1 MSFEIRDNRE
11 QKADIKVVGV
21 GGCGNNAIEY
31 MIKNKVSGVEF
42 ICVNTDAQD
51 LHNNPV
57 NDNNKCNIGHSIT
70 KGLGAGANPDI
81 GRQAAIEDKDKIKE
95 MIENCDMLFITAG
108 MGGGTGTGASPII
121 AELAKELGILTV
133 AVVTKPWE
141 YEKKKRMD
149 NAMIGIEALRS
160 CVDSL
165 IVIPN
170 DKLCDD
176 DDMTLSEAKDQ
187 SNSVLERAVGGIAEL
202 ITKPGEINLD
212 FADVKTVMS
221 NAGST
226 MMGSGI
232 GEGTDRAEDAVL
244 QAIASPLLEDV
255 NVENAKGL
263 LINIS
268 SNGSLT
274 NGEYKAIC
282 GHIES
287 LVDSNADDAEVI
299 LGTSRDESL
308 EDKIK
313 VTVVATGMK
322 PASEVD
328 PKPVDINLDFLDVP
342 PTPTPPS
349 LENAMPVPEVK
360 TELDPLIADNAHINS
375 PDAII
380 VNDEATVNSLNNE
393 DYQDESSM
401 MNYAKQDEYESQ
413 VKNEEK
419 EENTIKTESNI
430 KHKKD
435 SNGNLDLD
443 FLDIPAFLRKQ
454 AD

>member
-1 MSFEIRDNRE
+1 MSFELIDTRE

-51 LHNNPV
+51 LKNNPV

-70 KGLGAGANPDI
+70 KGLGAGANPEV
-81 GRQAAIEDKDKIKE
+81 GRQAAIEDKDKLKE
-95 MIENCDMLFITAG
+95 IIENCDMLFITAG
-108 MGGGTGTGASPII
+108 MGGGTGTGASPVI

-133 AVVTKPWE
+133 AVVTRPWE

-149 NAMIGIEALRS
+149 NAQIGIDELRGR
-160 CVDSL
+160 VDSL

-170 DKLCDD
+170 DKMCDD
-176 DDMTLSEAKDQ
+176 DISFSEAKDQ

-212 FADVKTVMS
+212 FADVKSVMS

-232 GEGTDRAEDAVL
+232 GEGVDRAEDAIL

-255 NVENAKGL
+255 SVENAKGL
-263 LINIS
+263 LINIA

-274 NGEYKAIC
+274 MGEFKAI
-282 GHIES
+282 GSHIES
-287 LVDSNADDAEVI
+287 LVDSDEAEVFV
-299 LGTSRDESL
+299 GTSCDESL

-322 PASEVD
+322 QNLDNEKPEVD
-328 PKPVDINLDFLDVP
+328 ILLEPVIADINHIDNLDETIVH
-342 PTPTPPS
+342 
-349 LENAMPVPEVK
+349 NEVN
-360 TELDPLIADNAHINS
+360 T
-375 PDAII
+375 
-380 VNDEATVNSLNNE
+380 NDLNNE

-401 MNYAKQDEYESQ
+401 MNYAKQDEYDSQ
-413 VKNEEK
+413 IKDEDKEEK
-419 EENTIKTESNI
+419 AIKTESNI

-435 SNGNLDLD
+435 SNGELDLD

>member
-1 MSFEIRDNRE
+1 MSFELRDNRE

-31 MIKNKVSGVEF
+31 MIKHKVSGVDF

-51 LHNNPV
+51 LKNNPV
-57 NDNNKCNIGHSIT
+57 NDNSKCNIGQNIT
-70 KGLGAGANPDI
+70 RGLGAGADPEI
-81 GRQAAIEDKDKIKE
+81 GRQAAVEDRDKLKE
-95 MIENCDMLFITAG
+95 VIENCDMLFITAG
-108 MGGGTGTGASPII
+108 MGGGTGTGASPVI

-149 NAMIGIEALRS
+149 NAEMGIQELRNK
-160 CVDSL
+160 VDSL

-170 DKLCDD
+170 DKLCTD
-176 DDMTLSEAKDQ
+176 DDMPLSEAKNQ
-187 SNSVLERAVGGIAEL
+187 SNAVLERAVGGIAEL

-212 FADVKTVMS
+212 FADVKSVMS

-232 GEGTDRAEDAVL
+232 GEGVDRAEDAIR

-255 NVENAKGL
+255 DVKNAKGL
-263 LINIS
+263 LINIT

-274 NGEYKAIC
+274 NGEFKII
-282 GHIES
+282 GDHIGS
-287 LVDSNADDAEVI
+287 LVDEDEADVI
-299 LGTSRDESL
+299 VGTTIDSEL

-313 VTVVATGMK
+313 VTVVATGMNNSYKENEK
-322 PASEVD
+322 PEQV
-328 PKPVDINLDFLDVP
+328 VDIVLQD
-342 PTPTPPS
+342 S
-349 LENAMPVPEVK
+349 ALESRIE
-360 TELDPLIADNAHINS
+360 TQEI
-375 PDAII
+375 
-380 VNDEATVNSLNNE
+380 EATLITSPVAKEECDISFDEESLLNFSKE
-393 DYQDESSM
+393 
-401 MNYAKQDEYESQ
+401 DEYGNE
-413 VKNEEK
+413 KNEK
-419 EENTIKTESNI
+419 EAENNQTKDNKIE
-430 KHKKD
+430 HKKN
-435 SNGNLDLD
+435 SNGELDLD